1 MSEPEPPA
9 AEYTPDMIAR
19 MNVIVRDM
27 VPHNKALNL
36 EIERLSHGG
45 EVWMKLPWAEH
56 LVGNPLNGAL
66 HGGAIS
72 SAMDAA
78 GGMAVMAKLGK
89 PSSIATL
96 DLRIDYMKAA
106 LRGEDVKIH
115 ARCTKVTRHVCF
127 VHATAYTQSESDPV
141 ATVAATFARKS

>member
-1 MSEPEPPA
+1 MSEPDAPDE
-9 AEYTPDMIAR
+9 EYSPEMITR

-36 EIERLSHGG
+36 EIERLTRG

-56 LVGNPLNGAL
+56 LVGNPMNGAL

-115 ARCTKVTRHVCF
+115 ASCYKVTRHVCF
-127 VHATAYTQSESDPV
+127 VRATAYTTSESDPV

>member
-1 MSEPEPPA
+1 MSEPEPEG
-9 AEYTPDMIAR
+9 EYSPEMIAR

-36 EIERLSHGG
+36 EIEKLARG

-56 LVGNPLNGAL
+56 LVGNPLSGAL

-106 LRGEDVKIH
+106 LRGEDVRIH
-115 ARCTKVTRHVCF
+115 ATCYKVTRHVCF
-127 VHATAYTQSESDPV
+127 VRATAYTTSENDPV